1 MTDWVRL
8 WHDMPTDPKWRT
20 IARKSG
26 QRIGDVI
33 AVFNFMMVNASSN
46 ASKRG
51 SLNGF
56 DIEDVATALDLKDE
70 DVEAIL
76 SAMQGKVVDGE
87 FLSGWEKRQPK
98 RDDDS
103 AGRVAAFRERK
114 FVEKQNQKS
123 TLIQDVTENVK
134 QCNAPVT
141 QCNAPETD
149 TDTDT
154 ELVRENKINTDFNY
168 LLSDLKS
175 DVTRSGDKI
184 EGKKKPVKTH
194 KSYAEAFEQFW
205 NAYPTDKMMSKSN
218 ASKQFSK
225 LSPEDRQAVIA
236 AVAPFKVWL
245 AGQKDY
251 RTLHAERFISQRR
264 FDGFKPD
271 EGAPRL
277 VASNFYAKA
286 GSPELEAWD
295 SHLRLTK
302 GKSAPRDREGGWY
315 FPSEWPPN
323 EEKAA

>member
-33 AVFNFMMVNASSN
+33 AVFNFMMVNASAN
-46 ASKRG
+46 ASQRG

-56 DIEDVATALDLKDE
+56 DVEDVATALDLKDE

-76 SAMQGKVVDGE
+76 SAMQGKVIDGE

-103 AGRVAAFRERK
+103 ARRVAAFRERK

-123 TLIQDVTENVK
+123 VLIQDVTES
-134 QCNAPVT
+134 VT
-141 QCNAPETD
+141 QCNAHVTHCNAPE

-154 ELVRENKINTDFNY
+154 ELVRENNKHSTKTN
-168 LLSDLKS
+168 LLSDSKS
-175 DVTRSGDKI
+175 DDTKSIDKI
-184 EGKKKPVKTH
+184 EVADKPVKTR
-194 KSYAEAFEQFW
+194 KAYTEVFEQFW
-205 NAYPTDKMMSKSN
+205 DAYPTDKMMSKSN
-218 ASKQFSK
+218 ASKQFTK

-236 AVAPFKVWL
+236 AVEPFKVWL

-264 FDGFKPD
+264 FDGFRPD
-271 EGAPRL
+271 EGTPRL

-286 GSPELEAWD
+286 ESAELEAWD
-295 SHLRLTK
+295 AYWRLTK
-302 GKSAPRDREGGWY
+302 GKSAPRDKYGGWY
-315 FPSEWPPN
+315 FPAEWPPN

>member
-1 MTDWVRL
+1 MTRWFRMYGEAMRHPKVARLSDKEFRLWVRL
-8 WHDMPTDPKWRT
+8 L
-20 IARKSG
+20 
-26 QRIGDVI
+26 
-33 AVFNFMMVNASSN
+33 AVASEN
-46 ASKRG
+46 DG
-51 SLNGF
+51 IIPPV
-56 DIEDVATALDLKDE
+56 DDLKYVLNMRLDHLLTG
-70 DVEAIL
+70 VERLISMGLIDCLEHGYAPHN
-76 SAMQGKVVDGE
+76 
-87 FLSGWEKRQPK
+87 WKRYQYK
-98 RDDDS
+98 SDAS
-103 AGRVAAFRERK
+103 NERVAKHRAK
-114 FVEKQNQKS
+114 CN
-123 TLIQDVTENVK
+123 VT
-134 QCNAPVT
+134 VT
-141 QCNAPETD
+141 PPD

-175 DVTRSGDKI
+175 DVTGSGDKI
-184 EGKKKPVKTH
+184 EGGKKPVKTR

-218 ASKQFSK
+218 ASKQFAK
-225 LSPEDRQAVIA
+225 LSPEDRQAAIA

-264 FDGFKPD
+264 FDGFMPD
-271 EGAPRL
+271 ESAPRL

-286 GSPELEAWD
+286 GSEELEAWD
-295 SHLRLTK
+295 AHLRLTK